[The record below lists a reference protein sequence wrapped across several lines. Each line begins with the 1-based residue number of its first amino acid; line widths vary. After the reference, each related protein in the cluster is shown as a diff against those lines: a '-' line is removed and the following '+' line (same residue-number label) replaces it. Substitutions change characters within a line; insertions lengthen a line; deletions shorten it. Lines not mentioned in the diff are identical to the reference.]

1 MRARVL
7 FAASE
12 RKLFWRAGQYSFWI
26 LGIASL
32 GMWGYSS
39 LARVLYQAY
48 ESRSFDRAA
57 GSSAPLDRSAP
68 AVELRSNDGI
78 ASIGR
83 VDRAPASE
91 PPFSTEIIGRLSVPK
106 LHLSAMVREGIDA
119 NTLRLA
125 VGHIPTT
132 ALPGQAG
139 NVGVAG
145 HRDTF
150 FRGLKDLKAK
160 DVIQFSTPNGR
171 FNYEVESLKVVE
183 ADNVG
188 VLAPS
193 GENSLT
199 MVTCY
204 PFSYVGPAPKRF
216 VVTAR
221 QVSPQVRSPATVEA
235 GAKRF
240 DRPDPLGAAEPTSE
254 LLWR

>member
-1 MRARVL
+1 
-7 FAASE
+7 
-12 RKLFWRAGQYSFWI
+12 
-26 LGIASL
+26 
-32 GMWGYSS
+32 
-39 LARVLYQAY
+39 
-48 ESRSFDRAA
+48 
-57 GSSAPLDRSAP
+57 
-68 AVELRSNDGI
+68 
-78 ASIGR
+78 
-83 VDRAPASE
+83 
-91 PPFSTEIIGRLSVPK
+91 
-106 LHLSAMVREGIDA
+106 MVREGIDA

-132 ALPGQAG
+132 ALPGQVG

-171 FNYEVESLKVVE
+171 FNYEVESLTIVE
-183 ADNVG
+183 VDNVG

-204 PFSYVGPAPKRF
+204 PFSYVGPAPRRF

-221 QVSPQVRSPATVEA
+221 QVSPQVELSATVEA
-235 GAKRF
+235 GARRF
-240 DRPDPLGAAEPTSE
+240 DDPLGAAVPTPE
-254 LLWR
+254 LLRR